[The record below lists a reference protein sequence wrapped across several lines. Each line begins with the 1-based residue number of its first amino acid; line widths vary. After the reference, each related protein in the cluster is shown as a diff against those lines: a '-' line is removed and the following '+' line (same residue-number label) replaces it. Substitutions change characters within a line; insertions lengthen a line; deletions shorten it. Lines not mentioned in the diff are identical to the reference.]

1 MKPELMSP
9 AGNREALYA
18 AVENGA
24 EAVYLGLSMFNAR
37 KPARN
42 FRFDDIAE
50 VISHAH
56 SKSVK
61 IYITLN
67 IDLKTSEL
75 EEAARILELLIGSKA
90 DAVIIK
96 DMALIYMLSNYF
108 PPFEYHLSTQFGIA
122 NSAAM
127 SMAENLGASRVVLAR
142 ELNNKE
148 ISVLVRPYFPKAE
161 VFVQGSMC
169 FSFSGKCLMS
179 SWFGGRSANR
189 GACQAPCRFRFTRE
203 GTEDASSFF
212 SMKDLNLSSRISE
225 LSELGV
231 SALKIEGRL
240 KSAEW
245 VAEITKYYRDLLDGT
260 QSKGSDASNFSGR
273 EQAEGF
279 YGSVSDLI
287 AVKNFGSVTSE
298 NKQPENKTIGQNKY
312 DLKITS
318 GDKIK
323 IEILT
328 DIANTQLEIKMKQLK
343 NENRGISLS
352 ELEYRIRD
360 LSFGNLFLGK
370 FILDEDILV
379 AKSQLKNIVSELGS
393 VIAPLSRRES
403 KFLKSIKIPHK
414 LDHVL
419 KNPES
424 DPKNSI
430 PVKFENANII
440 KINVSDIEQIRD
452 HLRDSGIKK
461 VIVTGVNSEHVER
474 IKELSNRTR
483 VEISL
488 FPILFESELED
499 IRKIITSLE
508 HTNNISYEA
517 NDIGH
522 LKLLKGTSKKI
533 DCGPG
538 LSPYNFL
545 AVKQLKELGLASAHI
560 PLEAD
565 IETLDGLKASPLP
578 LRMTIFSK
586 VPLFY
591 TRASSEEFSEGSV
604 FTDREGLR
612 FSVTKFNDISVF
624 TSEEYFSALGT
635 DLSFL
640 KVHEI
645 IIDLSDESD
654 IITKFE
660 MIKKDASKFPGIS
673 FNLNRRLQ

>member
-1 MKPELMSP
+1 MTPELMSP

-18 AVENGA
+18 AVDNGSD
-24 EAVYLGLSMFNAR
+24 AVYLGLSVFNAR
-37 KPARN
+37 KPAIN
-42 FRFDDIAE
+42 FRFDELHE
-50 VISHAH
+50 VIKYAH
-56 SKSVK
+56 SRSVR
-61 IYITLN
+61 IYVTLN
-67 IDLKTSEL
+67 IDLKSSEL
-75 EEAARILELLIGSKA
+75 EEAARILNLLIESKA

-96 DMALIYMLSNYF
+96 DMALIYMLSNYY
-108 PPFEYHLSTQFGIA
+108 PPFEFHLSTQFGIA

-142 ELNNKE
+142 ELNNME
-148 ISVLVRPYFPKAE
+148 ISALVRPYFPKAE

-179 SWFGGRSANR
+179 SWFGGKSANR
-189 GACQAPCRFRFTRE
+189 GACQAPCRFRFTKE
-203 GTEDASSFF
+203 GAGGTSSFF
-212 SMKDLNLSSRISE
+212 SMKDLNLSERINE

-245 VAEITKYYRDLLDGT
+245 VAEITKHYRALLDGT
-260 QSKGSDASNFSGR
+260 ETESSDPSKFSGR
-273 EQAEGF
+273 VQGEGF
-279 YGSVSDLI
+279 YGDSARLI
-287 AVKNFGSVTSE
+287 ADKNFGSVSSGV
-298 NKQPENKTIGQNKY
+298 KQPENKTVGQNKY
-312 DLKITS
+312 DLKIIPT
-318 GDKIK
+318 DKIK

-328 DIANTQLEIKMKQLK
+328 DIGNTELEIKIKQLK
-343 NENRGISLS
+343 NENRGIPLS

-419 KNPES
+419 RNPES

-430 PVKFENANII
+430 TVKFENANILKIRI
-440 KINVSDIEQIRD
+440 KDTEQIRD
-452 HLRDSGIKK
+452 KIRDSGIKK
-461 VIVTGVNSEHVER
+461 VIVTGAKFSDR
-474 IKELSNRTR
+474 DIIKELSNRTR
-483 VEISL
+483 VEISI
-488 FPILFESELED
+488 FPILFENDLED
-499 IRKIITSLE
+499 YRNLIDSLE

-522 LKLLKGTSKKI
+522 LKLLKRTSKKI

-545 AVKQLKELGLASAHI
+545 GVKQLKELGMASAHI
-560 PLEAD
+560 PIESD
-565 IETLDGLKASPLP
+565 IETLDGLKTSPLP
-578 LRMTIFSK
+578 LRMTVYSK
-586 VPLFY
+586 IPLFY
-591 TRASSEEFSEGSV
+591 TRASSEVFSEGSV
-604 FTDREGLR
+604 FTEKEGFR
-612 FSVTKFNDISVF
+612 FSVSRFNDISIF
-624 TSEEYFSALGT
+624 SSEEYFTASTA

-645 IIDLSDESD
+645 IIDLSGESD
-654 IITKFE
+654 ILNKFE
-660 MIKKDASKFPGIS
+660 LIKKDPSKFPGLP